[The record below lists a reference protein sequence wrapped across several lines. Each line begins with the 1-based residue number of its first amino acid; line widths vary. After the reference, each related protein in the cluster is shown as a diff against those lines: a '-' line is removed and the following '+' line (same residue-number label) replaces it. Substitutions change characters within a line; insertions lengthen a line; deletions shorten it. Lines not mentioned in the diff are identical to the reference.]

1 MKLVFDAR
9 YTRIGRHDGIS
20 RYTAG
25 LLGELGKLH
34 PVTMLISDH
43 RQLELLP
50 ELPWELVSS
59 PTSMREPLVAHQVNR
74 LHPDVVFT
82 PMQTMGSWGRDY
94 RLVLTVHDLIYY
106 RNRTPPR
113 DLPLAIRLLWR
124 LYHLSWWPQRMLL
137 NRADAVVTVSQ
148 TTRALI
154 AEHRLTRRPVSV
166 VANAADALDAGGAA
180 EAAAAQEPR
189 TTPATRSLVYMGS
202 FMPYK
207 NVETLVLAAAL
218 LPEYE
223 LHLMSRITD
232 AERNRLSAL
241 APDARLVFHDG
252 ATDEEYAQT
261 LRQATALVTVSRDEG
276 FGIPLVESMSLGTPV
291 IVSDIPIF
299 REIGGGAAVYVDI
312 HGANI
317 HGANVHGADIHGA
330 DIHGAEAEGARALAA
345 AVRGLEQPGVWAAR
359 SAASLAEAARFTWQ
373 ASAAHLLTVLTATA
387 GRTKRRLR

>member
-1 MKLVFDAR
+1 MKIVFDAR

-25 LLGELGKLH
+25 LLAALARLH
-34 PVTMLISDH
+34 PVTMLISDR

-50 ELPWELVSS
+50 DLPWELVSA
-59 PTSMREPLVAHQVNR
+59 PTSALEPLVARTVNR
-74 LHPDVVFT
+74 LNPDVVFT

-113 DLPLAIRLLWR
+113 DLPWGVRVLWR

-148 TTRALI
+148 TTRRLM

-166 VANAADALDAGGAA
+166 VYNAADALAGPGAA
-180 EAAAAQEPR
+180 RTEPGSR
-189 TTPATRSLVYMGS
+189 CLVYMGS

-207 NVETLVLAAAL
+207 NVDTLVRAMAL

-223 LHLMSRITD
+223 LHLMSRIGD
-232 AERNRLSAL
+232 AERERLTAL
-241 APDARLVFHDG
+241 APQARLVFHDG
-252 ATDEEYAQT
+252 ASDEEYADA
-261 LRQATALVTVSRDEG
+261 LRRATALVTVSRDEG

-291 IVSDIPIF
+291 VVSDIPIF
-299 REIGGGAAVYVDI
+299 REIGGDAALYVDPDDTA
-312 HGANI
+312 G
-317 HGANVHGADIHGA
+317 
-330 DIHGAEAEGARALAA
+330 LAA
-345 AVRGLEQPGVWAAR
+345 AVRGLEKPGEWAAR
-359 SAASLAEAARFTWQ
+359 SAAAVREAARFTWE
-373 ASAAHLLTVLTATA
+373 ASAAHLLTVLTATV
-387 GRTKRRLR
+387 GRRRPSTARLR